1 MKTKILMALLAGTV
15 LLAACKGS
23 GSYSSADSAKRA
35 AAQMD
40 SAENTRLVKTGEIR
54 FKVKDVRQAT
64 QQISKLTT
72 LCGGM
77 VMHHDMHSN
86 IISQQSID
94 MPNDS
99 VKKLTVYN
107 STADMTIK
115 VPVEYVEVLMDS
127 ITQMG
132 AYVDNRKMEVEDR
145 SLDYLSEKLKSQNRI
160 ASVNQRRHI
169 KLTQRGADSILQL
182 KDDVVDRKISNMR
195 TDEAAKFSVLNLNL
209 YQNNTIAKEI
219 VLSDDLSHYN
229 TPLGTRVGM
238 AFSNGWHYFSAMIVG
253 LLNLWVFLLI
263 GALIWI
269 GIVIYKRKK
278 QNKAE
283 PTT

>member
-1 MKTKILMALLAGTV
+1 MKTKIVMVLLAGTA

-23 GSYSSADSAKRA
+23 GSGSEADSAKRDS
-35 AAQMD
+35 AQLD
-40 SAENTRLVKTGEIR
+40 SAENTKLVKTGEIR

-64 QQISKLTT
+64 AQISKITT

-86 IISQQSID
+86 IISQQNIN

-115 VPVEYVEVLMDS
+115 VPVEYVEILMDS
-127 ITQMG
+127 ITKMG
-132 AYVDNRKMEVEDR
+132 DYVDNRKMEVEDR
-145 SLDYLSEKLKSQNRI
+145 SLDYLSEKLKAQNRI
-160 ASVNQRRHI
+160 ASVKQRRNI
-169 KLTQRGADSILQL
+169 KLTQRSADSILLL

-195 TDEAAKFSVLNLNL
+195 TDEAAKFSVLNLSL
-209 YQNNTIAKEI
+209 YQNNTVAKEV
-219 VLSDDLSHYN
+219 VLSDDPSDYKGPLS
-229 TPLGTRVGM
+229 TRAGI
-238 AFSNGWHYFSAMIVG
+238 AFSNGWYYFSAIIVG
-253 LLNLWVFLLI
+253 LLNLWVFILI
-263 GALIWI
+263 GAGVWI
-269 GIVIYKRKK
+269 GIIIYKKK
-278 QNKAE
+278 KHNKTE